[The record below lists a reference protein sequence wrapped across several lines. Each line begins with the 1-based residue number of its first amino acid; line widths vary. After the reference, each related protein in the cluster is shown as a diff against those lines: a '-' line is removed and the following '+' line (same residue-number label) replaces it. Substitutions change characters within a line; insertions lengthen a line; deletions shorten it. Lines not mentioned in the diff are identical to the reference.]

1 MCILQSLWNTSST
14 QTTILFNARENL
26 HREDP
31 WQKEPLTDFLLMQ
44 KA

>member
-26 HREDP
+26 HREGEGE
-31 WQKEPLTDFLLMQ
+31 QGKR
-44 KA
+44 A